1 MSHPLH
7 SSTTLDPDLGEASSR
22 TGPGALTIV
31 PNIDGP
37 ALDALV
43 DALMASGDPKGRAE
57 VVCAVLEELCS
68 AVAWIQDPDVDPAES
83 TSLRTVLAA
92 ATEHRRRMSTARRAL
107 TPVAD
112 R

>member
-1 MSHPLH
+1 MSQPLH
-7 SSTTLDPDLGEASSR
+7 TSTALDPDLRGASSL
-22 TGPGALTIV
+22 ALAGQPASV
-31 PNIDGP
+31 PDIDAV

-43 DALMASGDPKGRAE
+43 DALMSSGDPQGRAGG
-57 VVCAVLEELCS
+57 VCAVLEELWA
-68 AVAWIQDPDVDPAES
+68 AVAWIQTPGVDPAES

-92 ATEHRRRMSTARRAL
+92 ADEHRRRMSTARRAL